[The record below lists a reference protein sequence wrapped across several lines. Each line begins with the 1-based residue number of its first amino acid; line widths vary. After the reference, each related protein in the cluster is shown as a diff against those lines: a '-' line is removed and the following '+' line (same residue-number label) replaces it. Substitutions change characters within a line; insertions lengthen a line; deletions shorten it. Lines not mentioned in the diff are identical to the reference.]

1 MLATMATPKTTK
13 PAPRAPRST
22 GRASTP
28 ASEGRK
34 RSKLSAAGEEASR
47 LARRTLLLTTC
58 ETLGWNLTRVATALE
73 MATASDVIRALK
85 ELAPTEYAAAQT
97 RGDVATRRDASA

>member
-1 MLATMATPKTTK
+1 MLATMASTKTAPKTARK
-13 PAPRAPRST
+13 PAAAT
-22 GRASTP
+22 
-28 ASEGRK
+28 EGRK

-58 ETLGWNLTRVATALE
+58 ETLGWNLTRVAAALE

-85 ELAPTEYAAAQT
+85 ELAPAEYTAAQD
-97 RGDVATRRDASA
+97 RGDVATRRDV